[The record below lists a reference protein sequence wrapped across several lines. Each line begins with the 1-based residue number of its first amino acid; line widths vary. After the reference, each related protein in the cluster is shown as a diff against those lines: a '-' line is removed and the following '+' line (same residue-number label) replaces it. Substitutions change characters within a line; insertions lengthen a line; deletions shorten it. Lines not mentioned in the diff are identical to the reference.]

1 VLGIE
6 GPPARISFN
15 VPRQNGHIA
24 KLRIVQYPNCSHI
37 TRPLRSQLWLVR
49 GRNCGSRPRL
59 LRFTLGCCILDTR
72 LEQETPTRAEERNCQ
87 ITANCHQRENTC
99 IPTPFCWHRSALAID
114 PLRRASSS
122 VHSQGPGSKDP
133 DPRNPDPRTRTQGP
147 GPKDQDPGPG
157 SRTGDQ
163 TGIRTGIKD
172 ARCGSR
178 MGRMRARKGAP
189 AVRQGD
195 WAPRR
200 PALAQPPPSLRGR
213 ACALQGRATRLIG
226 RVAAHAA
233 AGRHSGRM

>member
-37 TRPLRSQLWLVR
+37 TRPLRSQLWLFR
-49 GRNCGSRPRL
+49 GRNCGNRPRL

-87 ITANCHQRENTC
+87 ITANCHHWENTC
-99 IPTPFCWHRSALAID
+99 IPTPLCWHRSALAID

-122 VHSQGPGSKDP
+122 VLFARTGIQD
-133 DPRNPDPRTRTQGP
+133 RVPRTRTP
-147 GPKDQDPGPG
+147 
-157 SRTGDQ
+157 
-163 TGIRTGIKD
+163 RTGIQDRGSNRDKD
-172 ARCGSR
+172 RDQGCKARQPNGSDA
-178 MGRMRARKGAP
+178 GPNGAP

-200 PALAQPPPSLRGR
+200 SALAQPSPAFRGR
-213 ACALQGRATRLIG
+213 ACAFQGRATRLIG

>member
-49 GRNCGSRPRL
+49 GRNCGNRPRL

-87 ITANCHQRENTC
+87 ITANCHQWENTC
-99 IPTPFCWHRSALAID
+99 IPTPPCWHRSALAID

-122 VHSQGPGSKDP
+122 RKGPGSKDP
-133 DPRNPDPRTRTQGP
+133 DPRKEPGSKNPDPRTRTQGP
-147 GPKDQDPGPG
+147 GSRTGIQDRDPGPGSRTGIQDRDPGPG

-163 TGIRTGIKD
+163 TGIRP
-172 ARCGSR
+172 GSR
-178 MGRMRARKGAP
+178 M
-189 AVRQGD
+189 QG
-195 WAPRR
+195 
-200 PALAQPPPSLRGR
+200 
-213 ACALQGRATRLIG
+213 
-226 RVAAHAA
+226 AA
-233 AGRHSGRM
+233 AEWVGCGPERGAGRTAR